1 MEQKSDKL
9 GFSETHIH
17 SHNTQHHLLQS
28 MHNQVSRW
36 KCLCTF
42 LLQVVCQ
49 NPVRDYLEVGFAE
62 LTRSQR
68 WNSHELD
75 YCYYK
80 RDPRKLFHSLP
91 PREDTARRWTS
102 ECLQVVS
109 HQTQVSA
116 AAFDLRR
123 PRLQNCEKQMS
134 VKSPGL

>member
-1 MEQKSDKL
+1 MINLGSVKHTYTHTTHNITYSRACIVKSL
-9 GFSETHIH
+9 T
-17 SHNTQHHLLQS
+17 
-28 MHNQVSRW
+28 RW

-42 LLQVVCQ
+42 LLQVICQ
-49 NPVRDYLEVGFAE
+49 NPVRDYLEVGFGE
-62 LTRSQR
+62 MTRSQR

-116 AAFDLRR
+116 AAFDLRL
-123 PRLQNCEKQMS
+123 PSLQNCEKQMS